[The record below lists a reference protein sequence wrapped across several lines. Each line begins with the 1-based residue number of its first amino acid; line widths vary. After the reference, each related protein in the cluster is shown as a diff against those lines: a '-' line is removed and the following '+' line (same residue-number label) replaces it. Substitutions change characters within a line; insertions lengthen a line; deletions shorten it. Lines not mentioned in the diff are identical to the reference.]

1 MSDELKGAIIT
12 AIVTGIIS
20 IIGFVVTYNSM
31 KKNFKN
37 ELEKEKTSVH
47 IEKMS
52 TMPYFI
58 LELLE
63 KMNKSQGQG
72 DILNDFISLM
82 NTVYAYGSEKAILIM
97 KKRKRSSLKNIEQS
111 LYIRY

>member
-37 ELEKEKTSVH
+37 ELEKKRLV
-47 IEKMS
+47 
-52 TMPYFI
+52 FI
-58 LELLE
+58 LKKCL
-63 KMNKSQGQG
+63 QCR
-72 DILNDFISLM
+72 ILFLN
-82 NTVYAYGSEKAILIM
+82 Y
-97 KKRKRSSLKNIEQS
+97 
-111 LYIRY
+111 

>member
-20 IIGFVVTYNSM
+20 ITGFVVTYNSM

-52 TMPYFI
+52 TIPYFI
-58 LELLE
+58 FELLG
-63 KMNKSQGQG
+63 KITKSQGQG
-72 DILNDFISLM
+72 DILNVM
-82 NTVYAYGSEKAILIM
+82 NTVYAYGSEKAIFIAATMQKKIM
-97 KKRKRSSLKNIEQS
+97 KKQERTSLKNIE
-111 LYIRY
+111 

>member
-37 ELEKEKTSVH
+37 ELEKEKTS
-47 IEKMS
+47 I
-52 TMPYFI
+52 
-58 LELLE
+58 
-63 KMNKSQGQG
+63 
-72 DILNDFISLM
+72 
-82 NTVYAYGSEKAILIM
+82 TVI
-97 KKRKRSSLKNIEQS
+97 N
-111 LYIRY
+111 